1 MKQTKLLWGAALALG
16 MTACTNENND
26 SLSNNFS
33 DEISSIRI
41 SASNFKYENLTRTDF
56 IIDSNG
62 AKFIWAENDT
72 IGIFPRIGDQ
82 LGFPMIDGAG
92 ANLAT
97 FHGGGWALQASEQY
111 YAYYPFSRAN
121 FVAADKKN
129 NVEFIYTGQTQSAN
143 DCTKGLG
150 AYDFMAAAETTSTNG
165 SLNFEFKHLG
175 SLMQFNI
182 KAPATA
188 VYTELTL
195 SVDEALFP
203 TKATI
208 DLQTNPIVLNVLESA
223 KSFSLSLQNIAIEED
238 ATMTLNMMFPPA
250 DLTGKMIAI
259 ALKDANGCIYE
270 TSVAGKNYEANGAY
284 RITTDMAVAE
294 GLEASEP
301 VFDAAT
307 KTYLITDGNEL
318 LWLAENNSALKPTGV
333 NAKLMNDI
341 DLKNFPWTPIQIFVS
356 ENVFV
361 FDGNGYTISNLYID
375 GLNKKD
381 MGLFGGGDISA
392 IIKNLTIDGAKIEN
406 CNDRVGVIA
415 GKMSGELINCH
426 VKNSSV
432 MSADN
437 DPYVRKYG
445 ALVGLFSGWIVEDC
459 SVSNV
464 TVKAHSEIGGL
475 FGCSNETTQNLNNCK
490 VENTT
495 LWATSP
501 ETDYSTDIYV
511 GRKDV
516 KINYSNCSYS
526 NVTIK

>member
-1 MKQTKLLWGAALALG
+1 MGATLALSI
-16 MTACTNENND
+16 ASCTNENNEF
-26 SLSNNFS
+26 LGNNSS
-33 DEISSIRI
+33 DDVTAIRI
-41 SASNFKYENLTRTDF
+41 SASDFKYLNQTRTDF
-56 IIDSNG
+56 IVDENG
-62 AKFIWAENDT
+62 AKFVWAENDT
-72 IGIFPRIGDQ
+72 VGIFPNVGDQ
-82 LGFPMIDGAG
+82 LGFPMSEGAG
-92 ANLAT
+92 ASVAT
-97 FHGGGWALQASEQY
+97 FTGGGWSLKESSKY
-111 YAYYPFSRAN
+111 YAYFPFSRTN
-121 FVAADKKN
+121 FDASDRVN
-129 NVEFIYTGQTQSAN
+129 NIEVSYIGQSQDGNNS
-143 DCTKGLG
+143 TKSLG
-150 AYDFMAAAETTSTNG
+150 AFDFMAAAETTSSNG
-165 SLNFEFKHLG
+165 SLNFNFEHLG
-175 SLMQFNI
+175 CLLKINFNAPITASFSKFELISNDAVFTSEAKLDLQGNPISLETLATTRALAMDLKNISATEGETIVLYMMIPPTDLTNHNLYAALMDEAGEYHYFNI
-182 KAPATA
+182 
-188 VYTELTL
+188 
-195 SVDEALFP
+195 
-203 TKATI
+203 
-208 DLQTNPIVLNVLESA
+208 ES
-223 KSFSLSLQNIAIEED
+223 KNF
-238 ATMTLNMMFPPA
+238 
-250 DLTGKMIAI
+250 
-259 ALKDANGCIYE
+259 
-270 TSVAGKNYEANGAY
+270 VAGSAY
-284 RITTDMAVAE
+284 QINVNADTNT

-301 VFDAAT
+301 AFDAAT